1 MRKSINTE
9 QIDSIIQ
16 AFFDCNAPVKMY
28 AAVKDMLEKLP
39 VVEILKMEDKLN
51 PPQGNGIPS
60 PAEFIPESKGGEA
73 AVV

>member
-1 MRKSINTE
+1 MRKNITQE

-39 VVEILKMEDKLN
+39 VVEIVVSGETKEVPFDVKDLDK
-51 PPQGNGIPS
+51 
-60 PAEFIPESKGGEA
+60 
-73 AVV
+73 